1 MAVGELGDL
10 PAVATHFHLLK
21 TTLLSERTRAY
32 LKQPPQE
39 LIDSDLAWAGERSA
53 RLIASISDDY
63 PPLLAAI
70 KSAPAVLYVLGDAAS
85 LLRPQLAMVGA
96 RGATATGRAIA
107 RELAGQ
113 LARLGIAVT
122 SGLALGIDT
131 ACHEGAL
138 AAEGQTIAVCAHGL
152 DRLYPPQNRELA
164 RRILTSGALV
174 SELPPGTPT
183 RRENFPR
190 RNRILSGLALGT
202 LVVEAA
208 PGSGSLLTAHF
219 AAEQGREV
227 FAVPG
232 SIRNPLARG
241 CHQLLREGAT
251 LVESAED
258 VLRAVKNSLIN
269 QDLASIQGGAA
280 VRPQAAPALDKE
292 YEMLLDALGFE
303 PVSIN
308 TLVERT
314 ALPSGSIASMLLIL
328 ELGGRVAPH
337 PGGRFCRL
345 S

>member
-1 MAVGELGDL
+1 MA
-10 PAVATHFHLLK
+10 A
-21 TTLLSERTRAY
+21 
-32 LKQPPQE
+32 
-39 LIDSDLAWAGERSA
+39 
-53 RLIASISDDY
+53 
-63 PPLLAAI
+63 
-70 KSAPAVLYVLGDAAS
+70 
-85 LLRPQLAMVGA
+85 
-96 RGATATGRAIA
+96 A

-113 LARLGIAVT
+113 FARLGIAVT

-138 AAEGQTIAVCAHGL
+138 AAQGQTIAVCAHGL